1 MKPSFL
7 PLADPRRTLPR
18 DAASRRAMAEAAV
31 NTLAAEQLRLAD
43 GGEEWMLAR
52 TGYQLRYWRFV
63 RALVQLDIAKDARD
77 VAQDPRSAHDVT
89 KDPRSAR
96 VNANRRAA

>member
-1 MKPSFL
+1 MKPEFL

-31 NTLAAEQLRLAD
+31 NTLAAEQLRLSG

-52 TGYQLRYWRFV
+52 TAYQLRYWRFV
-63 RALVQLDIAKDARD
+63 RALVRLDAVKDARD
-77 VAQDPRSAHDVT
+77 VALN
-89 KDPRSAR
+89 PRSAR